1 VDRCWS
7 FYRISFG
14 HCVVCPSLSFDHCVV
29 CPSLSFGHRRSKDRH
44 TMAKTKRYKRTNN
57 GLQSTTHKTKDRVT
71 RTLRKPGGELIC
83 DKQTLII
90 KTLKLY

>member
-1 VDRCWS
+1 
-7 FYRISFG
+7 
-14 HCVVCPSLSFDHCVV
+14 
-29 CPSLSFGHRRSKDRH
+29 
-44 TMAKTKRYKRTNN
+44 MAKTKRYKRTNN

-90 KTLKLY
+90 KTKLFHNVNRLRSV